1 MYHDTKK
8 RPNGQTPQS
17 TGRSTFQR
25 SLQDFILS
33 SLMRAISVSVTAPKT
48 CCLHIHLNIGFVFAP
63 FYLVL
68 VSKSLSISLALT
80 SFFFKPKGERTTR
93 QCVHCQHPVVA
104 LTG

>member
-1 MYHDTKK
+1 MYHDTK
-8 RPNGQTPQS
+8 RLPNGQTPRS

-33 SLMRAISVSVTAPKT
+33 FLMRVSKNMLPTHSESDGP
-48 CCLHIHLNIGFVFAP
+48 IHLNIGFVFAP

-80 SFFFKPKGERTTR
+80 FFFLSPK
-93 QCVHCQHPVVA
+93 VSAQHASVYIVNILSWP
-104 LTG
+104 